1 MTAAITYAYYRDE
14 YGGELPAEAFTAA
27 LPAATR
33 HLLWLTGGA
42 SIDEETQ
49 PDALT
54 AYKCALCAAIDAF
67 AEYGEG
73 KVGGFSIG
81 DYKVS
86 QYVSDKVPTG
96 AEQATQAVL
105 KELHGTGLA
114 FTGVA

>member
-1 MTAAITYAYYRDE
+1 MATAATYEYYRDE
-14 YGGELPAEAFTAA
+14 YGGELPVGAFTAA

-49 PDALT
+49 PDALA
-54 AYKCALCAAIDAF
+54 AYKHALCAAIDAF

-73 KVGGFSIG
+73 QVGGFSIG

-86 QYVSDKVPTG
+86 QCVSDKVPTG
-96 AEQATQAVL
+96 AEQATQAAL
-105 KELHGTGLA
+105 KELYGTGLA